1 MLCKCPHPFPRFSS
15 LYSTVLYGTLH
26 MNLQNFKYF
35 MKVFL
40 ILTKC
45 SFSGTLPED
54 QVDRWL
60 EPSDPHWYKSSKIA
74 ILSILGP
81 STINKICPGVS
92 MNILYLFMELS
103 QHHDKQWW
111 TEYI

>member
-1 MLCKCPHPFPRFSS
+1 MLCKCPHPFPRFSL

-40 ILTKC
+40 IFTKC
-45 SFSGTLPED
+45 SLSGTVPED
-54 QVDRWL
+54 QLDRWL
-60 EPSDPHWYKSSKIA
+60 EHSDPHCSKVLKSQY
-74 ILSILGP
+74 LSILVP
-81 STINKICPGVS
+81 STFNKICPGVS

-103 QHHDKQWW
+103 QHHDNQWW
-111 TEYI
+111 TEHI